1 APEQVRA
8 TAAAFRVYVSAGTP
22 DSDGDYVVDHS
33 VLTFLLSPDGLVQDC
48 YGQSRTAEELAKS
61 VRRHME
67 TYEPLPP
74 G

>member
-1 APEQVRA
+1 SPEQVRA
-8 TAAAFRVYVSAGTP
+8 AAAAFRVYVSAGAP

-33 VLTFLLSPDGLVQDC
+33 VLTFLLGPDGLVRDC
-48 YGQSRTAEELAKS
+48 YGQARTAEELAQS